1 MFLRPLRPLCH
12 LLAATGLVGALGA
25 CSTRPD
31 LAAPPNPAPL
41 TLTIA
46 HLNDH
51 HSQLEPIPAVEL
63 VLDGV
68 ATQVE
73 LGGFAR
79 QTTLFKAQAG
89 TKNLLKLHA
98 GDAVTGTLYYT
109 FFKGEADA
117 RMMNTICFDAFELGN
132 HEFDDGDGV
141 LRNFLDALQAPGGC
155 PTPTPVLAANVMPA
169 PGSPLAP
176 TGTALNRPYVIR
188 TYDGVPVG
196 VIGIDIV
203 GKTVNSSR
211 PLATTRFLDEA
222 ATAQR
227 TIDELKAKGV
237 RHIVL
242 LTHQGYDADKKLAAL
257 LTDVDVIIGGDS
269 HTLLGDFASV
279 GLSSSGPYPTV
290 VTNRNGEQ
298 VCIGQS
304 WEYAKVF
311 GLMNVRFDAQG
322 AVASCGGHASL
333 VIGDSFK
340 RKNAAGTFAAV
351 DDATKAA
358 LTARLSTDPR
368 IKVTAPDPVAASVL
382 AGYTAQIAAQKAKV
396 IGTATEALC
405 LVRVPGETT
414 NRSGGIAGCETAN
427 TLARG
432 SDAAQV
438 VAESFLAASKRAH
451 FALQNGGGVRTPIS
465 AGPLSMNTA
474 FTVLPFTNV
483 LVELDLTGAQMVQA
497 LEDAVANY
505 RDSALS
511 DGSHPYAA
519 GLRWDLDLSKA
530 RGSRFSHVQVK
541 DRTTGV
547 WSALDPARTYT
558 VVTNDFIATG
568 KDGYTT
574 LGQVHAAGRYVNTY
588 LLYTQTFADWLV
600 ARGGTVSR
608 PAAGDYSH
616 QKVIGVA
623 GVALP

>member
-1 MFLRPLRPLCH
+1 MFLRPLCH
-12 LLAATGLVGALGA
+12 LLAATGLVAALGA

-31 LAAPPNPAPL
+31 LAASPPPAPL

-63 VLDGV
+63 MLDGV

-89 TKNLLKLHA
+89 TRNLLKLHA

-109 FFKGEADA
+109 FFQGEADA
-117 RMMNTICFDAFELGN
+117 RMMNTICFDAFALGN

-155 PTPTPVLAANVMPA
+155 PTPTPVLAANIVPA
-169 PGSPLAP
+169 PGTPLAP
-176 TGTALNRPYVIR
+176 TGTALNRPYVIK

-203 GKTVNSSR
+203 GKTVHSSR
-211 PLATTRFLDEA
+211 PLATTRFLDEV

-242 LTHQGYDADKKLAAL
+242 LTHQGYEADKKLAAQ
-257 LTDVDVIIGGDS
+257 LTDVDVVIGGDS
-269 HTLLGDFASV
+269 HTLLGDFAGF

-311 GLMNVRFDAQG
+311 GRMEVRFDAQG
-322 AVASCGGHASL
+322 AVVSCGGQASL

-340 RKNAAGTFAAV
+340 RKNTAGTFAAV

-358 LTARLSTDPR
+358 LTARLATDPR
-368 IKVTAPDPVAASVL
+368 IKVTAPDPVAAGVL
-382 AGYTAQIAAQKAKV
+382 AGYSAQIAAQKAKV
-396 IGTATEALC
+396 IGTVTEALC

-505 RDSALS
+505 RDNALS

-519 GLRWDLDLSKA
+519 GLRWNLDLSQA

-541 DRTTGV
+541 DRTTGL

-574 LGQVHAAGRYVNTY
+574 LGQVHAAGRHVNTY

>member
-1 MFLRPLRPLCH
+1 MFLRPLCH
-12 LLAATGLVGALGA
+12 LLAATGLVAALGA

-31 LAAPPNPAPL
+31 LAAPQTPAPL

-63 VLDGV
+63 MLDGV

-117 RMMNTICFDAFELGN
+117 RMMNTLCFDAFELGN

-155 PTPTPVLAANVMPA
+155 PTPVLAANVMPA

-176 TGTALNRPYVIR
+176 TGTALNRPYVIK

-227 TIDELKAKGV
+227 TIDELKAKGI

-242 LTHQGYDADKKLAAL
+242 LTHQGYDADQKLAAL

-269 HTLLGDFASV
+269 HTLLGDFASF

-304 WEYAKVF
+304 WEYAKAF

-358 LTARLSTDPR
+358 LTARLAADPR
-368 IKVTAPDPVAASVL
+368 IKVTAPDPVAAGVL

-505 RDSALS
+505 RDNALS

-519 GLRWDLDLSKA
+519 GLRWDLDLSKV
-530 RGSRFSHVQVK
+530 RGSRFSNVQVK
-541 DRTTGV
+541 ERTTGA
-547 WSALDPARTYT
+547 WSALDPAKTYT

-568 KDGYTT
+568 KDGYAT
-574 LGQVHAAGRYVNTY
+574 LGKVHAAGRYVNTY